1 MDFIE
6 SSVLL
11 LKNQRMIFHSED
23 DLKFSLAIS
32 IKENNPDFHIRL
44 ERPVAIE
51 MIDRNNKK
59 SIVRA
64 PIDMIVIDD
73 KGNTIPIELKYKTK
87 KTNISH
93 NGEDYLLTNHGA
105 TDIGRFSFRKDIYRI
120 EQYLLKH
127 TRCDVGYV
135 LVLTNDHAYFE
146 NNVFEKNIIDKHF
159 SFHHGFLINRLDK
172 SWNYESIDKAKYVL
186 DITDNTWR
194 YCNQPEKHW
203 TCKKELFYK
212 LDLVKDYEIDWKDYS
227 KIRNIVF
234 KYCLIRVD
242 KY

>member
-73 KGNTIPIELKYKTK
+73 K
-87 KTNISH
+87 
-93 NGEDYLLTNHGA
+93 
-105 TDIGRFSFRKDIYRI
+105 SF
-120 EQYLLKH
+120 
-127 TRCDVGYV
+127 C
-135 LVLTNDHAYFE
+135 F
-146 NNVFEKNIIDKHF
+146 VFM
-159 SFHHGFLINRLDK
+159 
-172 SWNYESIDKAKYVL
+172 
-186 DITDNTWR
+186 
-194 YCNQPEKHW
+194 
-203 TCKKELFYK
+203 
-212 LDLVKDYEIDWKDYS
+212 LVK
-227 KIRNIVF
+227 F
-234 KYCLIRVD
+234 
-242 KY
+242 